1 MSPRATAAAAAITLA
16 AAILCAADPRPA
28 SAISFFA
35 TDGLGETVSPA
46 TGRGRALGGV
56 SVPLA
61 DPARVS
67 LENPALLAAI
77 ERVSFSAIYVIER
90 RRAESADVSGTFSDG
105 TFPFLYGAVPFKRY
119 AVIGIGLLREQET
132 SVNPLTIE
140 NVAAPAE
147 HSLRFQRGGDIFR
160 IPVSLATRVRPWLA
174 LGASLDAWFGSIEEE
189 RTVDFA
195 STSFRDTRDRRLD
208 EVDGTGWSV
217 GILAEPRA
225 GIAIGGRYR
234 AEETLTGTRTLETAD
249 GGSGASEIA
258 HSVPASL
265 SGGALVQVA
274 PRVNVAF
281 EVRRDL
287 WEGSEGDSPVAG
299 GFADVTRVGGGVEL
313 IPSADAG
320 ASFLERRPW
329 RIGFHHADWHFRDRE
344 GNTIPEWLA
353 SAGTS
358 FALGGEAGKA
368 DLFVEYGRRG
378 AVDENGLRESLFRV
392 GFGLSGGEPWK
403 KPTRGRR
410 GSVPA
415 TTPTY

>member
-1 MSPRATAAAAAITLA
+1 MTARAAAAIALMA
-16 AAILCAADPRPA
+16 GALCAAGARPA
-28 SAISFFA
+28 CAISFFS

-56 SVPLA
+56 SVPLV

-77 ERVSFSAIYVIER
+77 ERVSFSAIYVVER

-105 TFPFLYGAVPFKRY
+105 TFPFVYGAVPFKTY
-119 AVIGIGLLREQET
+119 AVFGLGLLREQET

-140 NVAAPAE
+140 NVAIPAE

-160 IPVSLATRVRPWLA
+160 IPVSVATRIRPWLSA
-174 LGASLDAWFGSIEEE
+174 GASLDAWFGSIEEE
-189 RTVDFA
+189 RSVDFA
-195 STSFRDTRDRRLD
+195 SFSFRDTRDRRQD
-208 EVDGTGWSV
+208 EIDGTGWSV
-217 GILAEPRA
+217 GVLLEPRA

-234 AEETLTGTRTLETAD
+234 SEETLTGTRTLETAD
-249 GGSGASEIA
+249 GGSGATEIE
-258 HSVPASL
+258 HSVPASI
-265 SGGALVQVA
+265 SAGALVAVT
-274 PRVNVAF
+274 PRVNVAI

-287 WEGSEGDSPVAG
+287 WDGAEGDSPEAG
-299 GFADVTRVGGGVEL
+299 GFADVTRAGGGIEFV
-313 IPSADAG
+313 PSADAG
-320 ASFLERRPW
+320 ASFLGRRAW
-329 RIGFHHADWHFRDRE
+329 RVGFHRADWHFRDRD

-353 SAGTS
+353 TAGTS
-358 FALGGEAGKA
+358 FALGGESGKA

-378 AVDENGLRESLFRV
+378 EIDENALRETLFRV